1 MIDVVHKYKH
11 FRSSGSSARM
21 FRLVGLAYC
30 GVETIYHRPLT
41 ALDMLRE
48 PNCEKCLADYALDLL
63 AGAE

>member
-1 MIDVVHKYKH
+1 MSDVVHKYKH
-11 FRSSGSSARM
+11 YRSAGVLRKFRM
-21 FRLVGLAYC
+21 VGLAYC
-30 GVETIYHRPLT
+30 GEETVYHRPLT

>member
-1 MIDVVHKYKH
+1 M
-11 FRSSGSSARM
+11 
-21 FRLVGLAYC
+21 VGLAYC
-30 GVETIYHRPLT
+30 GEETVYHRPLT